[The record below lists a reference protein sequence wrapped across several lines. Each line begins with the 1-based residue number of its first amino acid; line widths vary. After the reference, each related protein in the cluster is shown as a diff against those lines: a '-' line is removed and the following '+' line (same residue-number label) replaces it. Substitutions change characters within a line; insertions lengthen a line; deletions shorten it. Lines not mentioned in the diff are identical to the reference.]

1 MQVIKSFVDEP
12 KSYSNLIRILE
23 NDIHYAVTESFANRG
38 FVGDNISTHY
48 DIRYI
53 QYL

>member
-1 MQVIKSFVDEP
+1 MQVIKSFVDKP
-12 KSYSNLIRILE
+12 KSYSDQIRIFE
-23 NDIHYAVTESFANRG
+23 NDIHYAVKESFANRG
-38 FVGDNISTHY
+38 FVGDNISMHY